1 MYAIIG
7 NVKGRAARQDR
18 NSASVPRVD
27 KNILHIGK
35 EFLLMTIYEK
45 RQAAIAYH
53 NNNVADCGG
62 KGRAFELECARA
74 KSHKCK
80 VSEQNEVD
88 VHIKMEV
95 KGKIAY
101 VPAECKT
108 NGGRVDE
115 LLNETTKAQFIIY
128 RLEFTQKLKNSVDVR
143 TIPPVVIPVKLFVN
157 GLREV
162 NAIKAINKKGQI
174 DGYGIQVSSKKLY
187 DKLLKYIDNYGEAV
201 LFDNEKTFDDWGF
214 EGIEF

>member
-1 MYAIIG
+1 
-7 NVKGRAARQDR
+7 
-18 NSASVPRVD
+18 
-27 KNILHIGK
+27 
-35 EFLLMTIYEK
+35 MTIYEK
-45 RQAAIAYH
+45 RQAAITYH

-74 KSHKCK
+74 KSRKCK
-80 VSEQNEVD
+80 VSEQNEID

-95 KGKIAY
+95 NGKIAY

-115 LLNETTKAQFIIY
+115 LLNGTSKAKYVIY
-128 RLEFTQKLKNSVDVR
+128 RLEFTQKLKNSIDVR
-143 TIPPVVIPVKLFVN
+143 TIPPVVIPVNLF
-157 GLREV
+157 LATLQEL
-162 NAIKAINKKGQI
+162 NAIKAINKKGVL

-187 DKLLKYIDNYGEAV
+187 LRLLEYIDNYGDAV